1 MKDTIA
7 KYLPFVV
14 GGIIGWLLFNPPHWL
29 ALHGPL
35 RTAVMIA
42 LAIVLLVA
50 FIVYSISISIPG
62 NVALAPHAGPVDA
75 SISAYAG
82 RIQSLGFVAA
92 GPPCRVEIKPA
103 VTLLPFVHGSEPV
116 YATVFRTGTVPAVTA
131 FDFVTI
137 LDGFRGGLT
146 TSADPRAGTLPAGP
160 GEFRQ
165 IFEGAGIESAYQ
177 LHLEGTAWLRSR
189 GLPAKPLSA
198 QEFNT
203 DFRTALARQR
213 EGFSAAPIRYALT
226 ALWRSIS
233 KRHPH
238 NGALAGQPAAAGQV
252 RELQTGRRGT

>member
-14 GGIIGWLLFNPPHWL
+14 GGIIGWLLFNPPGWL
-29 ALHGPL
+29 ALQGPL
-35 RTAVMIA
+35 RTVVMIA

-50 FIVYSISISIPG
+50 FIVYAISNSVPG
-62 NVALAPHAGPVDA
+62 NVVLAPHAGPIDA
-75 SISAYAG
+75 SIHAYAESI
-82 RIQSLGFVAA
+82 RALGFEAA

-103 VTLLPFVHGSEPV
+103 VILLPFVHKSEPV

-146 TSADPRAGTLPAGP
+146 TNADSRAGTLPAGP

-165 IFEGAGIESAYQ
+165 IVAGAGIEAAYQ
-177 LHLEGTAWLRSR
+177 LHLQGVAWLRSQ
-189 GLPAKPLSA
+189 GLPAKRVSGR
-198 QEFNT
+198 EFNM
-203 DFRTALARQR
+203 DFKSALARQR
-213 EGFSAAPIRYALT
+213 RGFSAAPIRYALT

-233 KRHPH
+233 RRHPH
-238 NGALAGQPAAAGQV
+238 NGALAGQPASAGQA
-252 RELQTGRRGT
+252 RELRTGRRG